1 MNNDSFSRSKNS
13 VSSEISEFIISSI
26 VSSLLKILIFLLGNS
41 EISILDLQ
49 RAPTSRISLIETA
62 EKLSLLFCN

>member
-13 VSSEISEFIISSI
+13 VSSEISEFIISLI

-41 EISILDLQ
+41 EVSILDLQ

-62 EKLSLLFCN
+62 